1 MSYRYSKD
9 TREEYAGKSKR
20 EVHGMVSVRELAEHT
35 GQRAEAAGREAL
47 DGTSEDDE
55 IEVFGQAGV
64 AARPSENAAVES
76 LVLLVGA
83 SGDHA
88 AVAAQID
95 STRATVIDATGLEP
109 DETIVYTSQS
119 VVHIKADGTVEIR
132 SLAGTAVA
140 LVPLPV
146 LQDLRDWIADHRHEY
161 INGAGA
167 ATPTTKPIST
177 TAASPLPPTTPLD
190 APPTPTGT
198 TILKA
203 E

>member
-1 MSYRYSKD
+1 MSYYRYAKD
-9 TREEYAGKSKR
+9 AREEHAGKRAR

-55 IEVFGQAGV
+55 IEIFGQAGIV
-64 AARPSENAAVES
+64 ARPEANAAVES

-119 VVHIKADGTVEIR
+119 VVHIKADGTVEVR
-132 SLAGTAVA
+132 SIGGTAVA
-140 LVPLPV
+140 LATKADVDAIKSWLDLHIHNTPTGFSSIPVDGTPLP
-146 LQDLRDWIADHRHEY
+146 
-161 INGAGA
+161 GG
-167 ATPTTKPIST
+167 TPD
-177 TAASPLPPTTPLD
+177 TAPA
-190 APPTPTGT
+190 PTGT